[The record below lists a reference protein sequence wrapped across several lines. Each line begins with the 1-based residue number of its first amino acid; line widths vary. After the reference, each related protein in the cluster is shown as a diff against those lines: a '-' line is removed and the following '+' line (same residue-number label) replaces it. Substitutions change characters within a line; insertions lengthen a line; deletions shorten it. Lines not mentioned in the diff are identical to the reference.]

1 MIYMQQSNFYTSS
14 IGRKIIMASTGVM
27 LMVFLIIHLG
37 LNATIFV
44 GDRGILFDRIASFL
58 HHNWGLHFIEILI
71 FSGFILHVGQ
81 GISLT
86 IENRSKRI
94 ITYEVN
100 SASLA
105 PAKSMGIL
113 GAIILG
119 FLLLHL
125 YQFWLPNFLGFPQE
139 SPSLYQQIKST
150 MSQGWVVSIYVLGCL
165 AVAAHLF
172 HGWRSAAI
180 TLGLPD
186 FTIRLLSLIGI
197 SLSIA
202 VPFGLAAIPIALF
215 TSFHA
220 QL

>member
-1 MIYMQQSNFYTSS
+1 MQQSNFYTSS
-14 IGRKIIMASTGVM
+14 IGRKVVMASTGIL
-27 LMVFLIIHLG
+27 LMAFLLVHLG

-44 GDRGILFDRIASFL
+44 GDRGILFNRIAHFL
-58 HHNWGLHFIEILI
+58 HNNWGLHLIEILI
-71 FSGFILHVGQ
+71 FSSFILHIGQ

-86 IENRSKRI
+86 LQNRSKRT
-94 ITYEVN
+94 ITYAVN

-105 PAKSMGIL
+105 PARSMGIL
-113 GAIILG
+113 GAIILA

-125 YQFWLPNFLGFPQE
+125 YQFWLPNFIGLTEG
-139 SPSLYQQIKST
+139 SPSLYQLMENT
-150 MSQGWVVSIYVLGCL
+150 MSQGWVVVIYVLGCL

-172 HGWRSAAI
+172 HGWRSATI
-180 TLGLPD
+180 TFGLTD
-186 FTIRLLSLIGI
+186 RTIQLLSIVGIG
-197 SLSIA
+197 LALA